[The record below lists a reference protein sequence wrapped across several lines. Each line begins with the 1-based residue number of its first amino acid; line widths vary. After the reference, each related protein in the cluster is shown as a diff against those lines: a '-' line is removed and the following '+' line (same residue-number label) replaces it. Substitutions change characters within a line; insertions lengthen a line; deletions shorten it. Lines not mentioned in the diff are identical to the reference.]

1 MVSMKE
7 IAKKCNVSVASVSKA
22 MNGYSDI
29 SEETRKLI
37 LKTASEMGYL
47 PNSSARTLKTKR
59 SYNIGV
65 MFVDEA
71 ASGLTH
77 DYFNHVL
84 ESFKRTAEERGYDI
98 TFTSGR
104 ISGQKL
110 SYYEHCRYRGVDG
123 VVIACVDFYA
133 DEVQELIRSEIPVVT
148 IDHVFDGNIAVV
160 SNNSQGMEELV
171 TYIYNQGHRRIA
183 YIHGDNTSVTRM
195 RLSGF
200 YRTLQRLGVEIP
212 DDYVKECPYRDAD
225 SAARVTGELLDLP
238 NPPTC
243 ILYPDDYAAIGGI
256 NEIRERGLRIPED
269 ISIAGY
275 DGITIAKIL
284 EPKLTTLC
292 QDTVAIGRI
301 AAEKLIDLI
310 ENPKTTLID
319 RFTVDGTLFKGASV
333 KRLLPLRENL
343 YILLGVTIERKQE
356 SGFIYG
362 LSVNCNIYYGNG
374 RNSGVCSFRSNGGS
388 GAQHGYFWCQCS
400 GSGNSS
406 GRRNDQGYCSG
417 SNSSGCIQKSGVC
430 TGVCAYFLHCVL
442 YFLFQKR
449 TFGGTQKRNL

>member
-1 MVSMKE
+1 M
-7 IAKKCNVSVASVSKA
+7 
-22 MNGYSDI
+22 
-29 SEETRKLI
+29 I

-98 TFTSGR
+98 TFTSGK

-160 SNNSQGMEELV
+160 SNNGQGMEDLV

-183 YIHGDNTSVTRM
+183 YIHGDNTSVTRI
-195 RLSGF
+195 RLTSF
-200 YRTLQRLGVEIP
+200 YRTLQRVGVETP
-212 DDYVKECPYRDAD
+212 DDYIKESPYRDAD
-225 SAARVTGELLDLP
+225 SAAKATRELLDLP

-275 DGITIAKIL
+275 DGIAIAKIL

-310 ENPKTTLID
+310 ENPKTTMID
-319 RFTVDGTLFKGASV
+319 KFTVDGTLFKGASV
-333 KRLLPLRENL
+333 KQLLPD
-343 YILLGVTIERKQE
+343 K
-356 SGFIYG
+356 
-362 LSVNCNIYYGNG
+362 
-374 RNSGVCSFRSNGGS
+374 
-388 GAQHGYFWCQCS
+388 
-400 GSGNSS
+400 
-406 GRRNDQGYCSG
+406 
-417 SNSSGCIQKSGVC
+417 
-430 TGVCAYFLHCVL
+430 
-442 YFLFQKR
+442 
-449 TFGGTQKRNL
+449 

>member
-7 IAKKCNVSVASVSKA
+7 NAKKCNVSVASVSKA
-22 MNGYSDI
+22 LNGYSDI
-29 SEETRKLI
+29 SEETRKMI

-84 ESFKRTAEERGYDI
+84 ETFKRTAEERGYDI
-98 TFTSGR
+98 TFTSGK

-160 SNNSQGMEELV
+160 SNNGQGMEDLV

-183 YIHGDNTSVTRM
+183 YIHGDNTSVTRI
-195 RLSGF
+195 RLTSF
-200 YRTLQRLGVEIP
+200 YRTLQRMGVETP
-212 DDYVKECPYRDAD
+212 DDYIKESPYRDAD
-225 SAARVTGELLDLP
+225 SAAKATRELLDLP

-275 DGITIAKIL
+275 DGITITKIL

-310 ENPKTTLID
+310 ENPKTTMID
-319 RFTVDGTLFKGASV
+319 KFTVDGTLFKGASV
-333 KRLLPLRENL
+333 KQLLPDR
-343 YILLGVTIERKQE
+343 
-356 SGFIYG
+356 
-362 LSVNCNIYYGNG
+362 
-374 RNSGVCSFRSNGGS
+374 
-388 GAQHGYFWCQCS
+388 
-400 GSGNSS
+400 
-406 GRRNDQGYCSG
+406 
-417 SNSSGCIQKSGVC
+417 
-430 TGVCAYFLHCVL
+430 
-442 YFLFQKR
+442 
-449 TFGGTQKRNL
+449 

>member
-7 IAKKCNVSVASVSKA
+7 ISKRCNVSVATVSKA
-22 MNGYSDI
+22 LNGHTDI
-29 SEETRKLI
+29 GEETRKFI
-37 LKTASEMGYL
+37 LKTAAEMGYF
-47 PNSSARTLKTKR
+47 PNSSARALKTKR

-98 TFTSGR
+98 TFTSGK

-160 SNNSQGMEELV
+160 SNNGQGMEDLV

-212 DDYVKECPYRDAD
+212 DAYVKECPYRDAD

-333 KRLLPLRENL
+333 KRLLP
-343 YILLGVTIERKQE
+343 
-356 SGFIYG
+356 
-362 LSVNCNIYYGNG
+362 
-374 RNSGVCSFRSNGGS
+374 
-388 GAQHGYFWCQCS
+388 
-400 GSGNSS
+400 
-406 GRRNDQGYCSG
+406 
-417 SNSSGCIQKSGVC
+417 
-430 TGVCAYFLHCVL
+430 
-442 YFLFQKR
+442 
-449 TFGGTQKRNL
+449 

>member
-22 MNGYSDI
+22 LNGYSDI
-29 SEETRKLI
+29 SEETRKMI

-84 ESFKRTAEERGYDI
+84 ETFKRTAEERGYDI
-98 TFTSGR
+98 TFTSGK

-160 SNNSQGMEELV
+160 SNNGQGMEDLV

-183 YIHGDNTSVTRM
+183 YIHGDNTSVTRI
-195 RLSGF
+195 RLTSF
-200 YRTLQRLGVEIP
+200 YRTLQRMGVETP
-212 DDYVKECPYRDAD
+212 DDYIKESPYRDAY
-225 SAARVTGELLDLP
+225 SAAKATRELLDLP

-275 DGITIAKIL
+275 DGITITKIL

-310 ENPKTTLID
+310 ENPKTTMID
-319 RFTVDGTLFKGASV
+319 KFTVDGTLFKGASV
-333 KRLLPLRENL
+333 KQLLPDR
-343 YILLGVTIERKQE
+343 
-356 SGFIYG
+356 
-362 LSVNCNIYYGNG
+362 
-374 RNSGVCSFRSNGGS
+374 
-388 GAQHGYFWCQCS
+388 
-400 GSGNSS
+400 
-406 GRRNDQGYCSG
+406 
-417 SNSSGCIQKSGVC
+417 
-430 TGVCAYFLHCVL
+430 
-442 YFLFQKR
+442 
-449 TFGGTQKRNL
+449 

>member
-22 MNGYSDI
+22 LNGYSDI
-29 SEETRKLI
+29 SEETRKMI

-84 ESFKRTAEERGYDI
+84 ETFKRTAEERGYDI
-98 TFTSGR
+98 TFTSG
-104 ISGQKL
+104 K
-110 SYYEHCRYRGVDG
+110 
-123 VVIACVDFYA
+123 IACVDFYA

-160 SNNSQGMEELV
+160 SNNGQGMEDLV

-183 YIHGDNTSVTRM
+183 YIHGDNTSVTRI
-195 RLSGF
+195 RLTSF
-200 YRTLQRLGVEIP
+200 YRTLQRMGVEIP
-212 DDYVKECPYRDAD
+212 DDYIKESPYRDAD
-225 SAARVTGELLDLP
+225 SAAKATRELLDLP

-310 ENPKTTLID
+310 ENPKTTMID
-319 RFTVDGTLFKGASV
+319 KFTVDGTLFKGAYV
-333 KRLLPLRENL
+333 KQLLPDR
-343 YILLGVTIERKQE
+343 
-356 SGFIYG
+356 
-362 LSVNCNIYYGNG
+362 
-374 RNSGVCSFRSNGGS
+374 
-388 GAQHGYFWCQCS
+388 
-400 GSGNSS
+400 
-406 GRRNDQGYCSG
+406 
-417 SNSSGCIQKSGVC
+417 
-430 TGVCAYFLHCVL
+430 
-442 YFLFQKR
+442 
-449 TFGGTQKRNL
+449 

>member
-1 MVSMKE
+1 M
-7 IAKKCNVSVASVSKA
+7 
-22 MNGYSDI
+22 
-29 SEETRKLI
+29 I

-84 ESFKRTAEERGYDI
+84 ETFKRTAEERGYDI
-98 TFTSGR
+98 TFTSGK

-160 SNNSQGMEELV
+160 SNNGQGMEDLV

-183 YIHGDNTSVTRM
+183 YIHGDNTSVTRI
-195 RLSGF
+195 RLTSF
-200 YRTLQRLGVEIP
+200 YRTLQRMGVETP
-212 DDYVKECPYRDAD
+212 DDYIKESPYRDAD
-225 SAARVTGELLDLP
+225 SAAKATRELLDLP

-310 ENPKTTLID
+310 ENPKTTMID
-319 RFTVDGTLFKGASV
+319 KFTVDGTLFKGASV
-333 KRLLPLRENL
+333 KQLLPDR
-343 YILLGVTIERKQE
+343 
-356 SGFIYG
+356 
-362 LSVNCNIYYGNG
+362 
-374 RNSGVCSFRSNGGS
+374 
-388 GAQHGYFWCQCS
+388 
-400 GSGNSS
+400 
-406 GRRNDQGYCSG
+406 
-417 SNSSGCIQKSGVC
+417 
-430 TGVCAYFLHCVL
+430 
-442 YFLFQKR
+442 
-449 TFGGTQKRNL
+449 

>member
-1 MVSMKE
+1 M
-7 IAKKCNVSVASVSKA
+7 ASVSKA
-22 MNGYSDI
+22 LNGYSDI
-29 SEETRKLI
+29 SEETRKMI

-84 ESFKRTAEERGYDI
+84 ETFKRTAEERGYDI
-98 TFTSGR
+98 TFTSGK

-160 SNNSQGMEELV
+160 SNNGQGMEDLV

-183 YIHGDNTSVTRM
+183 YIHGDNTSVTRI
-195 RLSGF
+195 RLTSF
-200 YRTLQRLGVEIP
+200 YRTLQRMGVETP
-212 DDYVKECPYRDAD
+212 DDYIKESPYRDAD
-225 SAARVTGELLDLP
+225 SAAKATRELLDLP

-310 ENPKTTLID
+310 ENPKTTMID
-319 RFTVDGTLFKGASV
+319 KFTVDGTLFKGASV
-333 KRLLPLRENL
+333 KQLLPDR
-343 YILLGVTIERKQE
+343 
-356 SGFIYG
+356 
-362 LSVNCNIYYGNG
+362 
-374 RNSGVCSFRSNGGS
+374 
-388 GAQHGYFWCQCS
+388 
-400 GSGNSS
+400 
-406 GRRNDQGYCSG
+406 
-417 SNSSGCIQKSGVC
+417 
-430 TGVCAYFLHCVL
+430 
-442 YFLFQKR
+442 
-449 TFGGTQKRNL
+449 

>member
-1 MVSMKE
+1 M
-7 IAKKCNVSVASVSKA
+7 
-22 MNGYSDI
+22 
-29 SEETRKLI
+29 I

-84 ESFKRTAEERGYDI
+84 ETFKRTAEERGYDI
-98 TFTSGR
+98 TFTSGK

-160 SNNSQGMEELV
+160 SNNGQGMEDLV

-183 YIHGDNTSVTRM
+183 YIHGDNTSVTRI
-195 RLSGF
+195 RLTSF
-200 YRTLQRLGVEIP
+200 YRTLQRMGVETP
-212 DDYVKECPYRDAD
+212 DDYIKESPYRDAD
-225 SAARVTGELLDLP
+225 SAAKATRELLDLP

-310 ENPKTTLID
+310 ENPKTTMID
-319 RFTVDGTLFKGASV
+319 KFTVDGTLFKGASV
-333 KRLLPLRENL
+333 KQLLPD
-343 YILLGVTIERKQE
+343 K
-356 SGFIYG
+356 
-362 LSVNCNIYYGNG
+362 
-374 RNSGVCSFRSNGGS
+374 
-388 GAQHGYFWCQCS
+388 
-400 GSGNSS
+400 
-406 GRRNDQGYCSG
+406 
-417 SNSSGCIQKSGVC
+417 
-430 TGVCAYFLHCVL
+430 
-442 YFLFQKR
+442 
-449 TFGGTQKRNL
+449 

>member
-22 MNGYSDI
+22 LNGYSDI
-29 SEETRKLI
+29 SEETRKFI

-59 SYNIGV
+59 SYNLGV

-98 TFTSGR
+98 TFTSGK

-123 VVIACVDFYA
+123 VVVACVDFYA
-133 DEVQELIRSEIPVVT
+133 DEVQELIRSDIPVVT

-160 SNNSQGMEELV
+160 SNNSQGMEDLV
-171 TYIYNQGHRRIA
+171 TYVYQQGHRRIA
-183 YIHGDNTSVTRM
+183 YIHGDNTSVTRV
-195 RLSGF
+195 RLASF
-200 YRTLQRLGVEIP
+200 HRTLQRMGVDTP
-212 DDYVKECPYRDAD
+212 DEYIKESPYRDAD
-225 SAARVTGELLDLP
+225 SAAKATGELLDLP

-284 EPKLTTLC
+284 DPKLTTLC

-310 ENPKTTLID
+310 ENPKTTLVD

-333 KRLLPLRENL
+333 QQLL
-343 YILLGVTIERKQE
+343 
-356 SGFIYG
+356 
-362 LSVNCNIYYGNG
+362 
-374 RNSGVCSFRSNGGS
+374 
-388 GAQHGYFWCQCS
+388 
-400 GSGNSS
+400 
-406 GRRNDQGYCSG
+406 
-417 SNSSGCIQKSGVC
+417 
-430 TGVCAYFLHCVL
+430 
-442 YFLFQKR
+442 
-449 TFGGTQKRNL
+449 

>member
-22 MNGYSDI
+22 LNGYSDI
-29 SEETRKLI
+29 SEETRKMI

-77 DYFNHVL
+77 DYFDHVL
-84 ESFKRTAEERGYDI
+84 ESFKRTAEE
-98 TFTSGR
+98 
-104 ISGQKL
+104 
-110 SYYEHCRYRGVDG
+110 RGVDG

-212 DDYVKECPYRDAD
+212 DAYVKECPYRDAD
-225 SAARVTGELLDLP
+225 SAAKVTGELLDLP

-319 RFTVDGTLFKGASV
+319 RFTVDGTLFKGTSV
-333 KRLLPLRENL
+333 KRLLP
-343 YILLGVTIERKQE
+343 
-356 SGFIYG
+356 
-362 LSVNCNIYYGNG
+362 
-374 RNSGVCSFRSNGGS
+374 
-388 GAQHGYFWCQCS
+388 
-400 GSGNSS
+400 
-406 GRRNDQGYCSG
+406 
-417 SNSSGCIQKSGVC
+417 
-430 TGVCAYFLHCVL
+430 
-442 YFLFQKR
+442 
-449 TFGGTQKRNL
+449 

>member
-1 MVSMKE
+1 
-7 IAKKCNVSVASVSKA
+7 
-22 MNGYSDI
+22 
-29 SEETRKLI
+29 
-37 LKTASEMGYL
+37 
-47 PNSSARTLKTKR
+47 
-59 SYNIGV
+59 

-160 SNNSQGMEELV
+160 SNNGQGMEDLV

-183 YIHGDNTSVTRM
+183 YIHGDNTSVTRI
-195 RLSGF
+195 RLTSF
-200 YRTLQRLGVEIP
+200 YRTLQRVGVETP
-212 DDYVKECPYRDAD
+212 DDYIKESPYRDAD
-225 SAARVTGELLDLP
+225 SAAKATRELLDLP

-310 ENPKTTLID
+310 ENPKTTMID
-319 RFTVDGTLFKGASV
+319 KFTVDGTLFKGASV
-333 KRLLPLRENL
+333 KQLLPD
-343 YILLGVTIERKQE
+343 K
-356 SGFIYG
+356 
-362 LSVNCNIYYGNG
+362 
-374 RNSGVCSFRSNGGS
+374 
-388 GAQHGYFWCQCS
+388 
-400 GSGNSS
+400 
-406 GRRNDQGYCSG
+406 
-417 SNSSGCIQKSGVC
+417 
-430 TGVCAYFLHCVL
+430 
-442 YFLFQKR
+442 
-449 TFGGTQKRNL
+449 

>member
-1 MVSMKE
+1 MTSLKD
-7 IAKKCNVSVASVSKA
+7 IARECRVSVATVSKA
-22 MNGYSDI
+22 LNGHSDI
-29 SEETRKLI
+29 SEETRKFI

-59 SYNIGV
+59 SYNLGV

-98 TFTSGR
+98 TFTSGK

-123 VVIACVDFYA
+123 VVVACVDFYA
-133 DEVQELIRSEIPVVT
+133 DEVQELIRSDIPVVT

-160 SNNSQGMEELV
+160 SNNSQGMEDLV
-171 TYIYNQGHRRIA
+171 TYVYQQGHRRIA
-183 YIHGDNTSVTRM
+183 YIHGDNTSVTRI
-195 RLSGF
+195 RLISF
-200 YRTLQRLGVEIP
+200 HRTLQRMGVDTP
-212 DDYVKECPYRDAD
+212 DEYIKESPYRDAD
-225 SAARVTGELLDLP
+225 SAAKATGELLDLP

-292 QDTVAIGRI
+292 QDTAAIGRI

-310 ENPKTTLID
+310 ENPKTTLVD

-333 KRLLPLRENL
+333 QQLL
-343 YILLGVTIERKQE
+343 
-356 SGFIYG
+356 
-362 LSVNCNIYYGNG
+362 
-374 RNSGVCSFRSNGGS
+374 
-388 GAQHGYFWCQCS
+388 
-400 GSGNSS
+400 
-406 GRRNDQGYCSG
+406 
-417 SNSSGCIQKSGVC
+417 
-430 TGVCAYFLHCVL
+430 
-442 YFLFQKR
+442 
-449 TFGGTQKRNL
+449 

>member
-22 MNGYSDI
+22 LNGYSDI
-29 SEETRKLI
+29 SEETRKMI

-98 TFTSGR
+98 TFTSGK
-104 ISGQKL
+104 ISGQIL
-110 SYYEHCRYRGVDG
+110 SYYELCLYRGVVVG
-123 VVIACVDFYA
+123 VIACVYFYA

-160 SNNSQGMEELV
+160 SNNGQGMEDLV

-183 YIHGDNTSVTRM
+183 YIHGDNTSVTRI
-195 RLSGF
+195 RLTSF
-200 YRTLQRLGVEIP
+200 YRTLQRVGVETP
-212 DDYVKECPYRDAD
+212 DDYIKESPYRDAD
-225 SAARVTGELLDLP
+225 SAAKATRELLDLP

-310 ENPKTTLID
+310 ENPKTTMID
-319 RFTVDGTLFKGASV
+319 KFTVDGTLFKGASV
-333 KRLLPLRENL
+333 KQLLPD
-343 YILLGVTIERKQE
+343 K
-356 SGFIYG
+356 
-362 LSVNCNIYYGNG
+362 
-374 RNSGVCSFRSNGGS
+374 
-388 GAQHGYFWCQCS
+388 
-400 GSGNSS
+400 
-406 GRRNDQGYCSG
+406 
-417 SNSSGCIQKSGVC
+417 
-430 TGVCAYFLHCVL
+430 
-442 YFLFQKR
+442 
-449 TFGGTQKRNL
+449 